1 MVVAA
6 CKVLELPQKDGKICA
21 ADLQKLAERF
31 YGDENHEHMVFP
43 GMVYI
48 SHPTEYGTLYSRKEL
63 EELSAVCREYKMPLY
78 LDGARLIYG
87 IAAAE
92 TDVTLQ
98 DIAEL
103 CDVFYIGGTKA
114 GALCGEAVVFTG
126 DSMPKHFLTRVKQH
140 GALLAKGRL
149 VGVQFDALF
158 TDELYKEIGRNAIET
173 AAVLKKGLQ
182 EKGYR
187 FLLDS
192 PTNQQFIILEDTR
205 LEELRKDVQFSFWEK
220 TDASH
225 TAVRFAT
232 SWATRMEDVQKLLDA
247 DKTEISQEDVDQ
259 ALENLN
265 QALAL
270 LEKKDDGKDDTTVY
284 KNGIYEGRAL
294 CRPDEDEEFTAYNL
308 TLKVTV
314 RDDKIVAVTDVKG
327 DGDSSNDRY
336 ILRAANG
343 ISNKKGVTSQLI
355 EKGNTEGIDAVSGA
369 TCTSKAILDACEN
382 ALLSA
387 KRQ

>member
-1 MVVAA
+1 MLYFVNDYSEGAHEKILQHLIDTNMEQLAGYGMDHYCESAKEKIKKACGCEDAEVFLLTGGTQTNQIVIDTLLQPYEGVVAA
-6 CKVLELPQKDGKICA
+6 QTGHVSTHEAGAIEFTGHKVLELPQKDGKICA

-87 IAAAE
+87 IASTE

-114 GALCGEAVVFTG
+114 GALCGEAVIFTG

-187 FLLDS
+187 FLLES

-205 LEELRKDVQFSFWEK
+205 LEELRKYVQFSFWEK

-232 SWATRMEDVQKLLDA
+232 SWATRMEDVQKLL
-247 DKTEISQEDVDQ
+247 S
-259 ALENLN
+259 
-265 QALAL
+265 L
-270 LEKKDDGKDDTTVY
+270 L
-284 KNGIYEGRAL
+284 
-294 CRPDEDEEFTAYNL
+294 
-308 TLKVTV
+308 
-314 RDDKIVAVTDVKG
+314 
-327 DGDSSNDRY
+327 
-336 ILRAANG
+336 
-343 ISNKKGVTSQLI
+343 
-355 EKGNTEGIDAVSGA
+355 
-369 TCTSKAILDACEN
+369 
-382 ALLSA
+382 
-387 KRQ
+387 

>member
-1 MVVAA
+1 
-6 CKVLELPQKDGKICA
+6 
-21 ADLQKLAERF
+21 
-31 YGDENHEHMVFP
+31 
-43 GMVYI
+43 
-48 SHPTEYGTLYSRKEL
+48 
-63 EELSAVCREYKMPLY
+63 MPLY

-187 FLLDS
+187 FLLES

-220 TDASH
+220 TAASH

-232 SWATRMEDVQKLLDA
+232 SWAPRMEDVQKLLY
-247 DKTEISQEDVDQ
+247 
-259 ALENLN
+259 
-265 QALAL
+265 L
-270 LEKKDDGKDDTTVY
+270 L
-284 KNGIYEGRAL
+284 
-294 CRPDEDEEFTAYNL
+294 
-308 TLKVTV
+308 
-314 RDDKIVAVTDVKG
+314 
-327 DGDSSNDRY
+327 
-336 ILRAANG
+336 
-343 ISNKKGVTSQLI
+343 
-355 EKGNTEGIDAVSGA
+355 
-369 TCTSKAILDACEN
+369 
-382 ALLSA
+382 
-387 KRQ
+387 